1 MGLAELLDPRRV
13 HVVPAEGAPLSKS
26 ACLEVLADVVA
37 STTPLPRAEVLR
49 VLREREELQSTG
61 LGESVAIPHGA
72 LAELDH
78 QVAAMIL
85 SRPPIDFDAIDG
97 RPVHIIVAVLS
108 PKKAAGEHLKT
119 LARISR
125 ILRTQTF
132 RGRLLEVASGDEA
145 LRLVAAEE
153 GAVKP

>member
-1 MGLAELLDPRRV
+1 MGLADLLHPSRV
-13 HVVPAEGAPLSKS
+13 HVVPAEHAPLSKAS
-26 ACLEVLADVVA
+26 CLEVIADVVA
-37 STTPLPRAEVLR
+37 ATTTLPRNEILR

-72 LAELDH
+72 LAELEH
-78 QVAAMIL
+78 QVAALIL
-85 SRPPIDFDAIDG
+85 SPPPIDFDAVDG

-108 PKKAAGEHLKT
+108 PKRAAGEHLKT

-125 ILRTQTF
+125 ILRTQAF
-132 RGRLLEVASGDEA
+132 RSRLLEAGSGEDA
-145 LRLVAAEE
+145 IRLIRDEE